1 MNYQVIIVIY
11 FKIKFDENK
20 YVSILPKI
28 IKDLKIYI
36 FVTYKNA
43 TKSKILKNIGAVDP
57 VSI

>member
-36 FVTYKNA
+36 FVTYKNV

>member
-1 MNYQVIIVIY
+1 M
-11 FKIKFDENK
+11 KFDENK

-36 FVTYKNA
+36 FVTYKNV